1 MKITK
6 LFLLTAALTLFL
18 CGMAMAQGDSQN
30 HNVTVTLGEVAKIGI
45 NGGNVTLTFNTGG
58 TTPGDLPI
66 PVTDAT
72 TDLRWTSNVAS
83 GLTRKIT
90 AALEADYVTGI
101 VLKITVGAPA
111 TGTTTG
117 ASAGQIT
124 LSTTDQDAFTG
135 ITNEH
140 CKDAALSYEVSL
152 TAMVEPNGGEMHQV
166 TYTLTDDA

>member
-1 MKITK
+1 MKKTK

-18 CGMAMAQGDSQN
+18 CGMAIAQDSQN

-45 NGGNVTLTFNTGG
+45 NGGNVTLTFNTAG
-58 TTPGDLPI
+58 TTPGDLPT

-90 AALEADYVTGI
+90 AALEADYAAGI
-101 VLKITVGAPA
+101 VLKVTVGAPA

-117 ASAGQIT
+117 SSAGEIT

-135 ITNEH
+135 ITNEN
-140 CKDAALSYEVSL
+140 CKDAALSYEASL
-152 TAMVEPNGGEMHQV
+152 TAMVEPNGGEIHQI